1 LQHFESFVREHFHQR
16 GHYILGAYNAYM
28 MGAQVGCL
36 SGEAMMGVHGR
47 ADTQSTSSIGFK
59 IMLAKLIPKLVSAF
73 KEVGADCEEFV
84 NASKHFGHVEKAT
97 I

>member
-1 LQHFESFVREHFHQR
+1 LQHFESFVREHFHQW
-16 GHYILGAYNAYM
+16 GHYILGACNAYM

-47 ADTQSTSSIGFK
+47 ADTQSTSLIGFK

-84 NASKHFGHVEKAT
+84 NVSEHFGHVEKDT

>member
-1 LQHFESFVREHFHQR
+1 
-16 GHYILGAYNAYM
+16 M

-36 SGEAMMGVHGR
+36 SGEVMMGVHGR
-47 ADTQSTSSIGFK
+47 QDTQRTSSIGFK

-84 NASKHFGHVEKAT
+84 NVSEHFGHVEKDT

>member
-1 LQHFESFVREHFHQR
+1 
-16 GHYILGAYNAYM
+16 M

-36 SGEAMMGVHGR
+36 SEEAMMGVHGR
-47 ADTQSTSSIGFK
+47 EDTQSTSSIGFK
-59 IMLAKLIPKLVSAF
+59 IMLAKLIPKLVSSF

-84 NASKHFGHVEKAT
+84 NASEHFGHVEKAT

>member
-1 LQHFESFVREHFHQR
+1 VREHFHQR

-28 MGAQVGCL
+28 MGVQVGCL

-47 ADTQSTSSIGFK
+47 EDTQSTSSIGFK

-73 KEVGADCEEFV
+73 KEVGVDCEEFV
-84 NASKHFGHVEKAT
+84 NASEHFGHVEKAT